1 MDKHKKIIIKNLGFL
16 DFKKTFDI
24 QKDYQNQIIETKLN
38 NRKNNL
44 NITTPN
50 FLLFVEHDH
59 VYTLGNSGDEKNLI
73 FDKKRLDEMGIKY
86 HKTNRGGDITYHGPG
101 QLVCYPI
108 IDLENF
114 YRDIHKYLRDL
125 EDVVINT
132 LDYFNISASG
142 NSKETGVW
150 LDVGKPEERKIC
162 AMGIKVSRWVTMHG
176 LALNVNTNLSYF
188 NGIVP
193 CGISEKGVTSIS
205 NELNKTIELDLV
217 RKVLTE
223 NFLKKFS

>member
-1 MDKHKKIIIKNLGFL
+1 MDKHKEIIIKNLGFL

-38 NRKNNL
+38 NRRNNL

-73 FDKKRLDEMGIKY
+73 FDKKRLVEMGIKY

-150 LDVGKPEERKIC
+150 LDVGTPEERKIC

>member
-73 FDKKRLDEMGIKY
+73 FDKKRLDEMGIK
-86 HKTNRGGDITYHGPG
+86 
-101 QLVCYPI
+101 
-108 IDLENF
+108 
-114 YRDIHKYLRDL
+114 
-125 EDVVINT
+125 
-132 LDYFNISASG
+132 
-142 NSKETGVW
+142 
-150 LDVGKPEERKIC
+150 
-162 AMGIKVSRWVTMHG
+162 
-176 LALNVNTNLSYF
+176 
-188 NGIVP
+188 
-193 CGISEKGVTSIS
+193 
-205 NELNKTIELDLV
+205 
-217 RKVLTE
+217 
-223 NFLKKFS
+223 

>member
-1 MDKHKKIIIKNLGFL
+1 MDKHKEIIIKNLGFL

-38 NRKNNL
+38 NRRNNL

-114 YRDIHKYLRDL
+114 YRDIHK
-125 EDVVINT
+125 
-132 LDYFNISASG
+132 
-142 NSKETGVW
+142 
-150 LDVGKPEERKIC
+150 
-162 AMGIKVSRWVTMHG
+162 
-176 LALNVNTNLSYF
+176 LSL
-188 NGIVP
+188 IH
-193 CGISEKGVTSIS
+193 I
-205 NELNKTIELDLV
+205 
-217 RKVLTE
+217 
-223 NFLKKFS
+223 